1 MGKVK
6 INFDYS
12 KCPQPEN
19 CRKCLQVCPP
29 GVFNLIF
36 TDKKNYKDPKNW
48 KIVPVFPQLCLNSED
63 CNSCIEMCPKN
74 AISIK
79 IKKK

>member
-1 MGKVK
+1 MSKAK
-6 INFDYS
+6 IKIDYS
-12 KCPQPEN
+12 KCQQPEN
-19 CRKCLQVCPP
+19 CRKCLQVCQPA
-29 GVFNLIF
+29 VFNLTF
-36 TDKKNYKDPKNW
+36 KDKDFYDPKNW
-48 KIVPVFPQLCLNSED
+48 RVIPVFPQLCLNSEY